1 MSTGSCHCGI
11 CVRRKGGEGKGR
23 EGKGREGKGR
33 EGKGR
38 EGKGRA
44 GLLRLKAYAAFYFS
58 C

>member
-1 MSTGSCHCGI
+1 VAYVLG
-11 CVRRKGGEGKGR
+11 GR